1 MHGVRTRYFHSSFM
15 LGVYIKT
22 SGMQFTLQMCEM
34 CLANSED
41 GIGEEK
47 SLFLWG
53 FFNMVLVRV
62 HCFFMV
68 VLASH
73 L

>member
-1 MHGVRTRYFHSSFM
+1 MLQQYLNSLWHKNVHGVRTRYFHSSFM

-22 SGMQFTLQMCEM
+22 SVMQFTLQTCKM

-47 SLFLWG
+47 SLILLG
-53 FFNMVLVRV
+53 FFLIW
-62 HCFFMV
+62 C
-68 VLASH
+68 L
-73 L
+73 